1 MSKKQESSKS
11 KRQMLREQRAKRQR
25 QQRMGT
31 IAVVAVVAL
40 VIAGLLIYPSIKS
53 AMTPVGTIVMT
64 TPEPRPD
71 ANLNSMGNPD
81 APVKIEEFSDFQ
93 CPFCKRFAD
102 ETEKQIVDTY
112 VATGKVYFTYTPFG
126 PGGSFIGPE
135 SVAAAEAAFCA
146 GDQNKFWE
154 YHDMLFAN
162 QTGEN
167 VGDFTDK
174 RLVAFAEALNL
185 NMTEFNSCYNSQ
197 KYKDKVQQGLV
208 EGSQK
213 GIGGTPSFLINGT
226 KLEGALPFSDFQ
238 TAIDAALAAAGS
250 K

>member
-25 QQRMGT
+25 QQRTTMIIVVV
-31 IAVVAVVAL
+31 IAAL
-40 VIAGLLIYPSIKS
+40 AIAGLLIYPSVKS
-53 AMTPVGTIVMT
+53 ALTPVGSIVLI

-71 ANLNSMGNPD
+71 ANFNSMGNPN

-93 CPFCKRFAD
+93 CPYCKRFTD

-112 VATGKVYFTYTPFG
+112 VATGKVYFTYIPFG

-154 YHDMLFAN
+154 YHDILFAN

-174 RLVAFAEALNL
+174 RLMAFAEALKL
-185 NMTEFNSCYNSQ
+185 NMTEFNSCYNSH
-197 KYKDKVQQGLV
+197 KYSDKVQQGLV
-208 EGSQK
+208 EGQQK
-213 GIGGTPSFLINGT
+213 GIGGTPSFLVDGT